1 MLSQLPGGTTICAMD
16 EYLTTKW
23 ISPQGCELIG
33 FANEAEFM
41 EATHGNTVS
50 LIHEQDLE
58 KIHNELMKSIQEQR
72 NFMNIGLEE
81 LMAS

>member
-1 MLSQLPGGTTICAMD
+1 MEDERLFPLQYGKARYKELQDELKARDNQIELMLSQLPGGTTICAMD

-41 EATHGNTVS
+41 EDVYKRQA
-50 LIHEQDLE
+50 
-58 KIHNELMKSIQEQR
+58 
-72 NFMNIGLEE
+72 
-81 LMAS
+81 